1 MPMPVWSMTDESC
14 ADGRDSSARGVP
26 SISLRAIQLREHHP
40 VRERESSMAMS
51 VASSERAPTASPPC
65 DMPRASHGACSSR
78 TSSNRSG
85 TRGVGAWLPDGI
97 DVKVVENA
105 DDCVYI
111 TLPAA
116 PAGALDLSDD
126 ELNNAAGGTSI
137 LDGWDMI
144 EAQNL

>member
-1 MPMPVWSMTDESC
+1 
-14 ADGRDSSARGVP
+14 
-26 SISLRAIQLREHHP
+26 
-40 VRERESSMAMS
+40 
-51 VASSERAPTASPPC
+51 
-65 DMPRASHGACSSR
+65 MPRASHGACSSR